1 MKNLKH
7 SILTLTLAVTFGVAG
22 ATVANPVMPD
32 FKTAD
37 RNGDG
42 MVSLQEFT
50 AIGGLAKAF
59 HEGDDD
65 SDVRLNSDEYAK
77 AVANNDRIKAGK
89 YVDDAWITAK
99 VKALLVKDDGVKGL
113 EVKVETYKGNVQ
125 LSGWVSNST
134 QIAQAERIARG
145 VEGVK
150 DVRNDLQ
157 IKR

>member
-1 MKNLKH
+1 MKHLKH
-7 SILTLTLAVTFGVAG
+7 SLLALTLIGTLGT
-22 ATVANPVMPD
+22 ATAAPVMPG
-32 FKTAD
+32 FKDAD
-37 RNGDG
+37 RNNDG
-42 MVSLQEFT
+42 MVNLQEFM
-50 AIGGLAKAF
+50 AQGGYAQAF
-59 HEGDDD
+59 QEGDANADKQ
-65 SDVRLNSDEYAK
+65 LTSDEYAK

-125 LSGWVSNST
+125 LSGWVSDPT
-134 QIAQAERIARG
+134 QIAQAERLARS

-150 DVRNDLQ
+150 SVKNDLQ